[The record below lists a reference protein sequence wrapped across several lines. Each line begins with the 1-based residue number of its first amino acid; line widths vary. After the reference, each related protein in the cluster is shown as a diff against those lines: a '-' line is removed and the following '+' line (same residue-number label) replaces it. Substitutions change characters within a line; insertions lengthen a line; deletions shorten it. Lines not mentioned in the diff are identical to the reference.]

1 MSGADMRRILV
12 PVDLSGCT
20 SLALRRAKEFARQF
34 NAVIDLLHVVPSAL
48 NTSRHDPNPPVAGLA
63 AVLKK
68 EARRELSKLVANL
81 WEEDLMATVVVREG
95 QPHDVILKEARSLNA
110 DLIVMGAYEQNWLS
124 RLLGKSTVER
134 VVQSARCPV
143 IVFRAA
149 ANGAHLNIA
158 GRIPA

>member
-1 MSGADMRRILV
+1 MLGADMRRILV
-12 PVDLSGCT
+12 PVDLSGAT
-20 SLALRRAKEFARQF
+20 SLALQRAREFARRF

-48 NTSRHDPNPPVAGLA
+48 NASRRDPNPPVPGLA
-63 AVLKK
+63 GVLKQ
-68 EARRELSKLVANL
+68 EARRELNKLVANL
-81 WEEDLMATVVVREG
+81 WEDDVMATVVVREG
-95 QPHDVILKEARSLNA
+95 QPHDVILTEAHFLNA

-149 ANGAHLNIA
+149 ANGARLNSA